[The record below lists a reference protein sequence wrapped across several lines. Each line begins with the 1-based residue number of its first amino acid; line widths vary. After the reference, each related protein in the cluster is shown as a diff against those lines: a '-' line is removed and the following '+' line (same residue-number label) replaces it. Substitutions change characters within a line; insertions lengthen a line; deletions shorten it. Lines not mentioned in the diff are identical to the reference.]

1 MHWRIKLWFQSF
13 FFIILT
19 LRGVVDPIKEG
30 HAGKGGDVACKGGRQ
45 ARCSIPC
52 WGTNILRN
60 RKVDFLYLLLSSWL
74 TSGGN
79 SAMCGNSFLQE
90 GRIASWHCKCKLNEG
105 GIIVLRLRLHV
116 MLLGGV
122 KFVVSLCP
130 KKQTKKH
137 LLLMGIF
144 TFIWSRSERVRLFI
158 SGFVRS
164 RKSWKWFFLYF
175 LMRKAGNLSSIVPF
189 WLLMWRFYLK

>member
-1 MHWRIKLWFQSF
+1 MQGR
-13 FFIILT
+13 
-19 LRGVVDPIKEG
+19 
-30 HAGKGGDVACKGGRQ
+30 VATWPARVGGRQ
-45 ARCSIPC
+45 DAPSHVGGQTSCEIEKL
-52 WGTNILRN
+52 T
-60 RKVDFLYLLLSSWL
+60 FYLLNSSWL